1 MKSSRFVRGCLALVA
16 AFSLSVLVAPTASA
30 EPGGQ
35 IAHGVTYHSFTMSTS
50 HGSVVGYVVTAN
62 LRDPR
67 VELDLLH
74 PAAVGSR
81 SGVAEMV
88 TAQRAVAGVNGDFF
102 NIGETHAGVVPTDSA
117 VGPEIADG
125 EDLKAAV
132 PDGQRFGPAMSVGAT
147 TKSVFGMGK
156 DRRLRLS
163 SLELA
168 GVARTTRGTFDLEGL
183 NQYAIAVGGI
193 GEYTSEWGP
202 VSRARAACG
211 TDTVRAAPCST
222 DTEEVVVRHGRVVS
236 ESATLG
242 AGQIPRDTTVL
253 VGREAG
259 AAELR
264 TLAPGDRVDIHSRLI
279 AAEAPPF
286 EFAVGGFPILKAGK
300 PLSDLDATTLAP
312 RTAAGAS
319 ADGRTAYLVT
329 VDGRLAGS
337 TGMTVAE
344 LADLLGSMGASIAVN
359 VDGGGSSTIAVREPG
374 QPAATIKNLPSDGSE
389 RPVANGIGVFS
400 RG

>member
-1 MKSSRFVRGCLALVA
+1 MKTSRFARGCLALVA
-16 AFSLSVLVAPTASA
+16 AVSLSTLVAPAASA
-30 EPGGQ
+30 EPGEQ
-35 IAHGVTYHSFTMSTS
+35 IAHGVTYRSFTMSTS

-67 VELDLLH
+67 VGLDLLH

-81 SGVAEMV
+81 AGVSGMV

-102 NIGETHAGVVPTDSA
+102 NISETHTGVVPTDSA

-132 PDGQRFGPAMSVGAT
+132 PDGQRFGPAMSAGAT

-163 SLELA
+163 SLSLA
-168 GVARTTRGTFDLEGL
+168 GVARTSHGTFDLEGL

-193 GEYTSEWGP
+193 GEYTSDWGP

-222 DTEEVVVRHGRVVS
+222 DTEEVVVRHGRVIS

-264 TLAPGDRVDIHSRLI
+264 TLVPGDRVDVHSRLV
-279 AAEAPPF
+279 AADAPPF
-286 EFAVGGFPILKAGK
+286 EFAVGGFPILKAGT
-300 PLSDLDATTLAP
+300 PLSGLDATTLAP

-319 ADGRTAYLVT
+319 ADGKTAYLVT

-337 TGMTVAE
+337 VGMTVAE
-344 LADLLGSMGASIAVN
+344 LADLLRSMGASIAVN

-374 QPAATIKNLPSDGSE
+374 RQSATIKNLPSDGAE

-400 RG
+400 R